1 MKKLIVILSLLSS
14 YAYANKN
21 TDLQKAQKM
30 MRKSSWAFEENKGQV
45 TGADGKNVK
54 FVFKE
59 GNLSMFLM
67 QSGIAYQFHKVTYP
81 EGYKPLDKFAS
92 AEERLKIEKLQ
103 SQIQT
108 ETYRMDVRLEGA
120 NPNPTIKHI
129 LFLNVTI
136 FLFNR

>member
-14 YAYANKN
+14 YAFATKN

-45 TGADGKNVK
+45 TGSDAKNVK
-54 FVFKE
+54 FAFKD
-59 GNLSMFLM
+59 GNLTMFLM
-67 QSGIAYQFHKVTYP
+67 QAGIAYQFHKVTYP

-92 AEERLKIEKLQ
+92 MEEHEKMEKLQ

-108 ETYRMDVRLEGA
+108 ETYRMDV
-120 NPNPTIKHI
+120 I
-129 LFLNVTI
+129 L
-136 FLFNR
+136 